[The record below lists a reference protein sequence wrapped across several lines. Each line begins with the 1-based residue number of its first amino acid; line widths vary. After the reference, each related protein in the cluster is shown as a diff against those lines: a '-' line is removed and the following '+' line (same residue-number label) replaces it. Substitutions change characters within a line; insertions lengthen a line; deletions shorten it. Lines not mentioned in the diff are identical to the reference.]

1 VTAAGVPSWLQT
13 PLDAGGTLRTS
24 IGDWGAAITARTF
37 RGQITLVKQPPVD
50 AKPAA
55 PGGTGAGDP
64 G

>member
-1 VTAAGVPSWLQT
+1 
-13 PLDAGGTLRTS
+13 LDAGGTLRTS